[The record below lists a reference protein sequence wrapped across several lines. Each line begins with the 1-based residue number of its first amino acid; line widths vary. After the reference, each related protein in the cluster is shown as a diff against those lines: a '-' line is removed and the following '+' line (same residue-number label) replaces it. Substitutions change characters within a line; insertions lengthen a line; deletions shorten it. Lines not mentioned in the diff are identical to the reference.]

1 MGRYIIRRLIMAVF
15 TVFAISVIT
24 FVVAKVTPGGP
35 FGLDDPTVTAH
46 FSVSMRAHYK
56 AMYGLDQPIAL
67 QYVRWLWAA
76 VHGDLGMSYQYQD
89 LSVQSIIARTA
100 PVSGELGLIATVIA
114 LSLGTLVGVVAALK
128 KDTWFDFATTGFTVF
143 AFTFP
148 SFILGLF
155 LLIFFCVDLKWF
167 QLTGWGS
174 INRMVLPVFCLCLG
188 PLASTIRFTRA
199 SVLDVAN
206 QDFVRTAYSKGLRPS
221 MVMSRH
227 VIKNAL
233 MPVVTIAGPMIAG
246 LISGS
251 FFVESVF
258 NVPGLAQ
265 AFVNASNARD
275 YPMIMGN
282 AVLFGTVIILM
293 NLAVDIAYAWI
304 DPRIRYD

>member
-24 FVVAKVTPGGP
+24 FVVAKATPGGP
-35 FGLDDPTVTAH
+35 FGLDDPMLTAR
-46 FSVSMRAHYK
+46 FTPAMRAHYK
-56 AMYGLDQPIAL
+56 AMYGLDQPVAL
-67 QYVRWLWAA
+67 QYWRWLTAA
-76 VHGDLGMSYQYQD
+76 LQGDFGMSYQYQD
-89 LSVQSIIARTA
+89 QTVQSIILRTA
-100 PVSGELGLIATVIA
+100 PISAQLGLIATGIA
-114 LSLGTLVGVVAALK
+114 LSLGTVIGVIAALK
-128 KDTWFDFATTGFTVF
+128 KDTWFDAAATGFTVF

-155 LLIFFCVDLKWF
+155 LLIIFCVNLKWF

-174 INRMVLPVFCLCLG
+174 VNRMVLPVFCLCLG

-206 QDFVRTAYSKGLRPS
+206 QDFVRTAYSKGLKPS
-221 MVMSRH
+221 LVMSRH
-227 VIKNAL
+227 VLKNAL
-233 MPVVTIAGPMIAG
+233 MPVITVAGPMIAG

-251 FFVESVF
+251 FFVEAVF
-258 NVPGLAQ
+258 NVPGLAT
-265 AFVNASNARD
+265 AFVGASGSRD

-282 AVLFGTVIILM
+282 AVLFGSVIVLM
-293 NLAVDIAYAWI
+293 NLLVDITYAWV